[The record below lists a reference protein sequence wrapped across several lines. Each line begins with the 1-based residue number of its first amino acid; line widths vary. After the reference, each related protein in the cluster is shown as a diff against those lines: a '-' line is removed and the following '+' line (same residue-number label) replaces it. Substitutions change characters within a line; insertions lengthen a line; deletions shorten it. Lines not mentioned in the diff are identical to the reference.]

1 MKILLYIP
9 IEDAV
14 KGKIDPN
21 NYSLHT
27 NINNINELVQVSITS
42 DEFARLLDT
51 TYSQSTEALIARHKT
66 KLSSELPETN
76 ELETR
81 IYKESQS
88 ITGEE
93 FSNWYNG
100 LTSEEKQTYKNIY
113 GH

>member
-27 NINNINELVQVSITS
+27 NINNINDLVQVSITS
-42 DEFARLLDT
+42 DEFAGLQDFECCDENNPC
-51 TYSQSTEALIARHKT
+51 SCK
-66 KLSSELPETN
+66 PEPN

-81 IYKESQS
+81 IHSESQS
-88 ITGEE
+88 LTGGE
-93 FSNWYNG
+93 FSNWYNN
-100 LTSEEKQTYKNIY
+100 LTAEEKAAYRNVY

>member
-42 DEFARLLDT
+42 DEFA
-51 TYSQSTEALIARHKT
+51 
-66 KLSSELPETN
+66 KLQDFECCGTGCCKPETN

-88 ITGEE
+88 ITGGE